1 MLLSPSILLVLASPA
16 ALKTPGSFL
25 WLGEAGSYR
34 QPGLLQITADRGEGR
49 RGGGARVC
57 VCGGGTI
64 DSPALL
70 LFHPST
76 PPRDSAK
83 GLHRCCCRCLWPAVL
98 AGVEE
103 SAAGGAQSLSSCL
116 GSVATSGRRRASTAR
131 WSGSLLL
138 GDFFVVV
145 AAVSLFIFDK

>member
-57 VCGGGTI
+57 VCGGGVPLTVR
-64 DSPALL
+64 
-70 LFHPST
+70 PSCYFT
-76 PPRDSAK
+76 PPPPHGTQPK
-83 GLHRCCCRCLWPAVL
+83 VCT
-98 AGVEE
+98 
-103 SAAGGAQSLSSCL
+103 AAA
-116 GSVATSGRRRASTAR
+116 
-131 WSGSLLL
+131 
-138 GDFFVVV
+138 
-145 AAVSLFIFDK
+145 AAVCGPQCWQEWRSRQREEPRV

>member
-1 MLLSPSILLVLASPA
+1 M
-16 ALKTPGSFL
+16 
-25 WLGEAGSYR
+25 
-34 QPGLLQITADRGEGR
+34 
-49 RGGGARVC
+49 GGRVC
-57 VCGGGTI
+57 VCVGGGTI

-76 PPRDSAK
+76 PPPRDSAK

-138 GDFFVVV
+138 GDFLLLLLPFLYLSSTNKPQKIRVD
-145 AAVSLFIFDK
+145 SGSMSFQQFIWV